1 MNNMNDINDLSQT
14 PFPPA
19 AHSAGKEPN
28 WVVSIIDDP
37 TEADRAVDA
46 LRAAG
51 VPGENIHI
59 LHGQKALDVAQAH
72 EDAKNP
78 IAKLISAWGRAST
91 DPGTAEEEYLD
102 AARQGHSLVNV
113 RAASPEDVQR
123 AREVLLAHHAHHVKH
138 FGKWVST
145 DLS

>member
-1 MNNMNDINDLSQT
+1 MNDTNDISQT

-19 AHSAGKEPN
+19 AHRAGEEPN

-37 TEADRAVDA
+37 KEADRAAEA
-46 LRAAG
+46 LRVAG
-51 VPGENIHI
+51 VPDDDVMV
-59 LHGQKALDVAQAH
+59 LHGQEALDLAQAK
-72 EDAKNP
+72 EESQNP
-78 IAKLISAWGRAST
+78 IARVLAAWGRAST

-102 AARQGHSLVNV
+102 AARQGHALVNI
-113 RAASPEDVQR
+113 RAESPEDVQR
-123 AREVLLAHHAHHVKH
+123 AREVLLAHNAHNVKH

>member
-1 MNNMNDINDLSQT
+1 MSNIGQT

-19 AHSAGKEPN
+19 AHRAGEEPN

-37 TEADRAVDA
+37 EEADRAATA
-46 LRAAG
+46 LRTAG
-51 VPGENIHI
+51 IPDDDVMV
-59 LHGQKALDVAQAH
+59 LHGQQALDVAQAK

-78 IAKLISAWGRAST
+78 ISKVLSAWGRAST
-91 DPGTAEEEYLD
+91 DPGTSEEEYLE

-113 RAASPEDVQR
+113 RAESPEDVRR
-123 AREVLLAHHAHHVKH
+123 AREVLLAHHGRHVKH

>member
-1 MNNMNDINDLSQT
+1 MSDMGDVSQT

-19 AHSAGKEPN
+19 AHRVGEEPN
-28 WVVSIIDDP
+28 WVVGIIDDP
-37 TEADRAVDA
+37 AEAGRAADA
-46 LRAAG
+46 LRNAG
-51 VPGENIHI
+51 ILDDDVMV
-59 LHGQKALDVAQAH
+59 LHGQEALDLAQAK

-78 IAKLISAWGRAST
+78 IAKVIAAWGRVST

-113 RAASPEDVQR
+113 RAESPEDVQR

-138 FGKWVST
+138 FGKWVNT